1 MASSAS
7 GALGCGVLWCGVLV
21 FGAGYDEQR
30 RAGQGRVGHIS
41 IVLRRALRNQQTV
54 TFSRSF
60 CVSVDCQFNRR
71 TISARG
77 RRKGEWGKRV
87 DE

>member
-1 MASSAS
+1 MQVVRWDVVC
-7 GALGCGVLWCGVLV
+7 CGVVCWFLGQVMMSS
-21 FGAGYDEQR
+21 
-30 RAGQGRVGHIS
+30 AGQGRVGHIS